1 MGNGSGNGG
10 GWQGGRGG
18 VRGKW
23 KGGFWDC
30 GTHAS
35 LVSRYTGAS
44 AAAVVD

>member
-1 MGNGSGNGG
+1 MGAVKVE
-10 GWQGGRGG
+10 GGRMVRG